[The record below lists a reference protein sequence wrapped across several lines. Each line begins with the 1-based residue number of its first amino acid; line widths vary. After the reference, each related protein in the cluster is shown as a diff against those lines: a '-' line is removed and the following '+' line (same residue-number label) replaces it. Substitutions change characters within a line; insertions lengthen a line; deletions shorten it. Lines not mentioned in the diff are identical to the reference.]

1 MKDKNYITLVSVKYA
16 WWSVLVGV
24 TAVIVGNIYY
34 RTLEGPTA
42 NPLLT
47 GVILNGSFF
56 AGALLLAFGLCS
68 VTARY
73 IFKFI
78 LGMSKKIK
86 LKAQESIL
94 MLKMITGFMTAIIFF
109 ILSKWLTSF
118 PQVSLSYEGD
128 TNTHLILNQ
137 LASIAYMS
145 SIIGL
150 FFGLFFSMAFLQERL
165 TSRISKL
172 RS

>member
-1 MKDKNYITLVSVKYA
+1 MKNKNYIALVPIKYA

-24 TAVIVGNIYY
+24 TAVIVGNMYY
-34 RTLEGPTA
+34 RTLEGPTT

-47 GVILNGSFF
+47 GIILNGSFL
-56 AGALLLAFGLCS
+56 AGTLLLAFGLCS
-68 VTARY
+68 ITVHY
-73 IFKFI
+73 IFKSI
-78 LGMSKKIK
+78 IGMSKTIK
-86 LKAQESIL
+86 LKVQDSIL
-94 MLKMITGFMTAIIFF
+94 MLKMIAGFITATFF
-109 ILSKWLTSF
+109 FALSKWLTSF

-137 LASIAYMS
+137 LASIAYMT

-165 TSRISKL
+165 TGRISKL